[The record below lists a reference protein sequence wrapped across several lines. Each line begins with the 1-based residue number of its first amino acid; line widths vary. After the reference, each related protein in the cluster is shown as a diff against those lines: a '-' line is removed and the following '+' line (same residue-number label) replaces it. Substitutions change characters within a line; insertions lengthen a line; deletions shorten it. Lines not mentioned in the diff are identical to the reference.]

1 MKTILIFVII
11 LFGVSLKLKCQA
23 ETGVSLE
30 LKFKPDTI
38 VVGKNWYQ
46 PNEIK
51 IDTLYVKGKLVQ
63 FEFDTLFFV
72 NQILLND
79 YSNTINNYNELLKLC
94 NGTID
99 YMAII
104 HKQMVTDLSS
114 FFNDTN
120 KSLKYA
126 LDSLALNN
134 KRLDK
139 WKAENSNLISI
150 NNKLSI
156 DLNLAKEQIKSE
168 KWNSLGKKMLFGGGG
183 VIVGTGLSALIIL
196 IAK

>member
-79 YSNTINNYNELLKLC
+79 YP
-94 NGTID
+94 
-99 YMAII
+99 
-104 HKQMVTDLSS
+104 
-114 FFNDTN
+114 
-120 KSLKYA
+120 
-126 LDSLALNN
+126 
-134 KRLDK
+134 
-139 WKAENSNLISI
+139 
-150 NNKLSI
+150 
-156 DLNLAKEQIKSE
+156 
-168 KWNSLGKKMLFGGGG
+168 LF
-183 VIVGTGLSALIIL
+183 LPS
-196 IAK
+196 